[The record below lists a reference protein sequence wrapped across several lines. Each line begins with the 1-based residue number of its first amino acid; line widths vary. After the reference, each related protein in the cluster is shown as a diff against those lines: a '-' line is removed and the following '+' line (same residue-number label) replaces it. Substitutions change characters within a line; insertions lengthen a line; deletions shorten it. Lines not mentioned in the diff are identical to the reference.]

1 MSTDSTHVFM
11 TEDHTSQNGEQE
23 MGATAQVVGPDAG
36 DLADAGR
43 SELVS
48 LTLPDRAGLLL
59 RRPAV
64 PTARPRP
71 AAEERPAASE
81 RPAAR
86 EQPPARERPPAKER
100 PAARERPAAGKPGRL
115 EDVRSRAVVGSGHT
129 DLHFVELH
137 RGELVRV
144 ALSVARLP
152 HVLSVVVCPAGVSP
166 GRTALALA
174 VAGMLRLRRASG
186 TPVVTC
192 AVCPPLGDGR
202 TAIPHEV
209 RVSANGQVQ
218 VRLVW
223 EIVTWDD
230 LPSTALVG

>member
-71 AAEERPAASE
+71 AAE
-81 RPAAR
+81 
-86 EQPPARERPPAKER
+86 
-100 PAARERPAAGKPGRL
+100 ERPAAGKPGRL